1 MLGSLKEII
10 LDFQEAELTTG
21 VPRRLE
27 VTAVPGKA
35 TVCIGPRRSGK
46 STFMFQLIRKLL
58 ASGVPRENVLYLNF
72 FDDRLR
78 HLQRD
83 GLAVVLEAYFSLY
96 PEKKN
101 AQKVYCFFDELQTVP
116 GWESFVDRVMRT
128 EVCEV
133 YITGSSARMLS
144 REIATQMRG
153 RALSWELFPFSFREF
168 LDFKGL
174 DGDGLLSSRRRLL
187 VRHAFD
193 EYSETG
199 GFPEVAGLDR
209 PLRIKTHQEYW
220 GAMLFRDLIERHDVP
235 HPRAVSDLAHR
246 LVDNTASLYS
256 INRLTGYLKSLGH
269 RAPKS
274 AVSDYLDWFEDA
286 FFLFTVRIF
295 DASLARSNTN
305 PKKIYCVDHALVRSI
320 SSGILVNSGHLLENL
335 MFMALR
341 RVTSDIFYYRTRT
354 GREVDFVARM
364 PDGSRMLVQVCESLA
379 DPKTRQREAAAL
391 RDAMAELNLRSSVM
405 VTRDGLGGA
414 SGEQRLTVDTG
425 TIEVTAGWRFLLDH
439 CERRET
445 LLRSS
450 L

>member
-1 MLGSLKEII
+1 MVDSLKEII
-10 LDFQEAELTTG
+10 LDFQEAELATG

-101 AQKVYCFFDELQTVP
+101 AQKVYCFFDDLQVVP

-128 EVCEV
+128 EACEV

-153 RALSWELFPFSFREF
+153 RALSWEMFPFSFREF
-168 LDFKGL
+168 LDFKGI
-174 DGDGLLSSRRRLL
+174 DGDGPLSARRRLL

-193 EYSETG
+193 EYWETG

-220 GAMLFRDLIERHDVP
+220 GAMLFRDLIERHDVS
-235 HPRAVSDLAHR
+235 HPRAVSDLAHW
-246 LVDNTASLYS
+246 LVDKTASLYS

-295 DASLARSNTN
+295 DASLARSNAN
-305 PKKIYCVDHALVRSI
+305 PKKIYCVDHALVRSV
-320 SSGILVNSGHLLENL
+320 SSGILVNSGRLIDYLV
-335 MFMALR
+335 FMALR
-341 RVTSDIFYYRTRT
+341 PRHSRRFLLPGAVARA
-354 GREVDFVARM
+354 GRSTFVARQSC
-364 PDGSRMLVQVCESLA
+364 DGSHILVQV
-379 DPKTRQREAAAL
+379 
-391 RDAMAELNLRSSVM
+391 
-405 VTRDGLGGA
+405 
-414 SGEQRLTVDTG
+414 
-425 TIEVTAGWRFLLDH
+425 
-439 CERRET
+439 
-445 LLRSS
+445 
-450 L
+450 